1 MDNNLMEKITHLK
14 NFLLNIK
21 SMVDNPYVKDIQ
33 VEGLVNDLCN
43 YVIDLEENALQV
55 LTTEK
60 PSEDEYKAFII

>member
-1 MDNNLMEKITHLK
+1 MDNSLMEKITHLK

-43 YVIDLEENALQV
+43 YVIDLEENATQV

-60 PSEDEYKAFII
+60 PSEDE

>member
-1 MDNNLMEKITHLK
+1 MDNSLMEKITHLK

-43 YVIDLEENALQV
+43 YVIDLEENAAQV

-60 PSEDEYKAFII
+60 PSEDE

>member
-43 YVIDLEENALQV
+43 YVIDLEENAVQV

-60 PSEDEYKAFII
+60 PSEDE

>member
-1 MDNNLMEKITHLK
+1 MDNSLMEKITHLK

-43 YVIDLEENALQV
+43 YVIDLEENATQV

-60 PSEDEYKAFII
+60 PNEDE

>member
-21 SMVDNPYVKDIQ
+21 SIVDNPYVKDIQ

-43 YVIDLEENALQV
+43 YVIDLEENAVQV

-60 PSEDEYKAFII
+60 PSEDE

>member
-1 MDNNLMEKITHLK
+1 MDNSLMEKITHLK

-43 YVIDLEENALQV
+43 YVIDLEENAAQV
-55 LTTEK
+55 LTIEK
-60 PSEDEYKAFII
+60 PSEDE

>member
-21 SMVDNPYVKDIQ
+21 SMVDNPYVKDIK

-43 YVIDLEENALQV
+43 YVADLEENAIQT

-60 PSEDEYKAFII
+60 PSEDE

>member
-33 VEGLVNDLCN
+33 VESLVNDLCN
-43 YVIDLEENALQV
+43 YVIDLEENTVQI

-60 PSEDEYKAFII
+60 SSEDE

>member
-21 SMVDNPYVKDIQ
+21 SMVDNPYVKDIK

-43 YVIDLEENALQV
+43 YVTDLEENAMQT

-60 PSEDEYKAFII
+60 PSEDE

>member
-43 YVIDLEENALQV
+43 YVIDLEENATQV
-55 LTTEK
+55 LITEK
-60 PSEDEYKAFII
+60 PSEDE

>member
-1 MDNNLMEKITHLK
+1 MDNNLMEKITRLK

-43 YVIDLEENALQV
+43 YVIDLEENAAQV

-60 PSEDEYKAFII
+60 PSEDE

>member
-43 YVIDLEENALQV
+43 YVIDLEENAVQV
-55 LTTEK
+55 LTTAK
-60 PSEDEYKAFII
+60 PSEDE

>member
-1 MDNNLMEKITHLK
+1 MDNSLMEKITHLK

-43 YVIDLEENALQV
+43 YVIDLEENATQV
-55 LTTEK
+55 LTNEK
-60 PSEDEYKAFII
+60 PNEDE

>member
-1 MDNNLMEKITHLK
+1 MDNSLMEKITHLK

-43 YVIDLEENALQV
+43 YVIDLEENATQV
-55 LTTEK
+55 LITEK
-60 PSEDEYKAFII
+60 PSEDE